1 MDPLLVLLTFLA
13 VITFCIIVLGLLAF
27 IAMMAFALDDAHD
40 DLHIEKDYLDEYKT
54 KR

>member
-1 MDPLLVLLTFLA
+1 MDPLMVVLTFLA
-13 VITFCIIVLGLLAF
+13 VVTFCIIVLGLLTF